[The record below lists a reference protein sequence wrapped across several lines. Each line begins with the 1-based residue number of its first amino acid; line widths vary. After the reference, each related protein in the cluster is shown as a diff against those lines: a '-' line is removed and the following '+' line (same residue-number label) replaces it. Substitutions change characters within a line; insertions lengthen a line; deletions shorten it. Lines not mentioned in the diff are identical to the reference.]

1 LGLAQNL
8 LTVLDAAF
16 LLKETDGPR
25 VRFLLVGAGSESD
38 RLKERAKELEVNNV
52 MILDPIERCRMPE
65 LINAS
70 DSVLVPLRDLEI
82 FRGAL
87 PTKMFE
93 AMACAKPVILA
104 IRGEAEVLIRDANA
118 GLCVRPESASEFRDA
133 VLSLAKDPELGA
145 NSSRWTGEQE
155 ATQPRDVDTPRDE
168 PQVSELL

>member
-16 LLKETDGPR
+16 LLKETDGPQ
-25 VRFLLVGAGSESD
+25 VRFLLVGAGAESD
-38 RLKERAKELEVNNV
+38 RLKERAKELELNNV

-93 AMACAKPVILA
+93 AMACAKPVVLGVT
-104 IRGEAEVLIRDANA
+104 GEAERVMCAANAGCCIPPEVPSAIRDAITM
-118 GLCVRPESASEFRDA
+118 L
-133 VLSLAKDPELGA
+133 
-145 NSSRWTGEQE
+145 
-155 ATQPRDVDTPRDE
+155 
-168 PQVSELL
+168 